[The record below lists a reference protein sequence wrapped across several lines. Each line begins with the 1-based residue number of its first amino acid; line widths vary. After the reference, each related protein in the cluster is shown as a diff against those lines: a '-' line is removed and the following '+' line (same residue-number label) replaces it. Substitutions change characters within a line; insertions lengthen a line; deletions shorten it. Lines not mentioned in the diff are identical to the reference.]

1 MAQAAGALTM
11 AELSTANIVFA
22 WAVATLVAVAVF
34 THASKRGN
42 KHATAWGIG
51 TFLFMILV
59 LPAYVIRTWRA
70 KPPGPQRRY

>member
-1 MAQAAGALTM
+1 VAQAAEALTV
-11 AELSTANIVFA
+11 ADLSTANILFA
-22 WAVATLVAVAVF
+22 WALATVVAIGVF

-51 TFLFMILV
+51 TFLFLAVV
-59 LPAYVIRTWRA
+59 LPAYVIYVWRT